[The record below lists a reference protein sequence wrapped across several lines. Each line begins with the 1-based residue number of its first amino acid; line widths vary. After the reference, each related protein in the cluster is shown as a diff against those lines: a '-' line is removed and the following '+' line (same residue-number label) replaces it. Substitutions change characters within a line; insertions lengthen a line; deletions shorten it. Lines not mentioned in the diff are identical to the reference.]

1 VDGVDDAKRCHDRF
15 QEKILMSNQ
24 TARPISRFIRR
35 PRFVGS
41 AVLGLVCFA
50 GFYFVMPAARAML
63 LSFNIS
69 ALVFLSLMIHV
80 MVNATPQK
88 MRHQAQLQDQGKWAV
103 LIAALIV
110 AAVICGALSFEL
122 KAAKDKSI
130 WSIALAA
137 SSIFLSWMFVAV
149 VFSQRYAH
157 DFFLTPNQLI
167 FPGTEHPD
175 YFDFLYFSLV
185 LSMCFQTSDVV
196 VNSSNMRRLVT
207 VHSVVSFFFNVIIIA
222 ITINV
227 VASVL

>member
-1 VDGVDDAKRCHDRF
+1 
-15 QEKILMSNQ
+15 MSNQ
-24 TARPISRFIRR
+24 TSRPLFKFIRR
-35 PRFVGS
+35 PRLVGS
-41 AVLGLVCFA
+41 AVLGFICFA
-50 GFYFVMPAARAML
+50 VLYFNMPVARAML
-63 LSFNIS
+63 VSFNIS

-80 MVNATPQK
+80 MTKSSPQK
-88 MRHQAQLQDQGKWAV
+88 MRRQAQLQDQGKWAV

-110 AAVICGALSFEL
+110 AAVVFGALSFEL

-137 SSIFLSWMFVAV
+137 SSIFLSWIFVAL
-149 VFSQRYAH
+149 VFSQQYAH
-157 DFFLTPNQLI
+157 DFFLAPNQLI

-175 YFDFLYFSLV
+175 YFDFFYFSLV

-196 VNSSNMRRLVT
+196 VNSSKMRRLVT

>member
-1 VDGVDDAKRCHDRF
+1 
-15 QEKILMSNQ
+15 MSNK
-24 TARPISRFIRR
+24 TARPLSKFIRR

-41 AVLGLVCFA
+41 AILGFVCFT
-50 GFYFVMPAARAML
+50 GLYFVMPTARAML
-63 LSFNIS
+63 VSFNIS
-69 ALVFLSLMIHV
+69 AIVFLSLMIHV
-80 MVNATPQK
+80 MITATPQK
-88 MRHQAQLQDQGKWAV
+88 MRRQAQLQDQGKWAV

-110 AAVICGALSFEL
+110 TAIVFGALSFEL

-137 SSIFLSWMFVAV
+137 SSIFLSWMFVAL
-149 VFSQRYAH
+149 VFSQQYAH
-157 DFFLTPNQLI
+157 DFFLAPNQLV

-196 VNSSNMRRLVT
+196 VNSSKMRRLVT